1 MATAPNIGRDKYG
14 VSYQTHSP
22 LSMAG
27 SRKIFNIVL
36 RRLENAIVNLAFANN
51 GASFLIFSEFTESVL
66 DILSYPELLRRL
78 KAPMFGLMYN
88 YLLTD
93 VQALCSPQLFKN
105 YLILNKS

>member
-36 RRLENAIVNLAFANN
+36 RRLENAILNFAFANN
-51 GASFLIFSEFTESVL
+51 GASFLIFSELTEVCWIFFR
-66 DILSYPELLRRL
+66 ILSFSEGLKLLFL
-78 KAPMFGLMYN
+78 
-88 YLLTD
+88 D
-93 VQALCSPQLFKN
+93 
-105 YLILNKS
+105 